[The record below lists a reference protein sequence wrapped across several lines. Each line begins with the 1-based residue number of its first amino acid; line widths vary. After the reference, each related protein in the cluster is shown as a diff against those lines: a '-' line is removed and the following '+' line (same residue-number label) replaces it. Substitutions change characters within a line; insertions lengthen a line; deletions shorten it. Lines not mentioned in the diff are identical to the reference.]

1 MKTRTTKTTR
11 IETDLAGTIGDVF
24 YLRTLFSII
33 GLIIDG
39 LLGLGE

>member
-11 IETDLAGTIGDVF
+11 IETDLAGTIGDWF
-24 YLRTLFSII
+24 YLTTLISFVN
-33 GLIIDG
+33 LIIDG